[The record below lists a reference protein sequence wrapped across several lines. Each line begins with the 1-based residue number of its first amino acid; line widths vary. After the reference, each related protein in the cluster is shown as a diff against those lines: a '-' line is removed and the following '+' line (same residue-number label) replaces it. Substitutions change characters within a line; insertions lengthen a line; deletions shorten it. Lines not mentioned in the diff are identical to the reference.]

1 MKDSGLIRPTTG
13 TLRSPLGG
21 WKTLW
26 GGVRLLGVGEE
37 VGGGPMGWVLCIP
50 QCELLLKVTAFL
62 CAKYMPVLFFSP
74 LASLSR
80 TLRVI
85 ASFPCLLPWSHLR
98 KTDRRHGKSGC
109 VAEPNAD
116 PAWVLLMFARLSQ
129 RCRYPV
135 RSTHTLLALYRTVS
149 LLPRHLCGVFLSL
162 AFSLSLISIWA
173 DANLSLWWCLSCK
186 NRLPV
191 SVFLLWILLWCKI

>member
-1 MKDSGLIRPTTG
+1 
-13 TLRSPLGG
+13 
-21 WKTLW
+21 
-26 GGVRLLGVGEE
+26 
-37 VGGGPMGWVLCIP
+37 
-50 QCELLLKVTAFL
+50 
-62 CAKYMPVLFFSP
+62 MPVLFFSP

-129 RCRYPV
+129 RCCYPV

-149 LLPRHLCGVFLSL
+149 LLPRHLCGVFFVSSFLSF
-162 AFSLSLISIWA
+162 ANFHLS
-173 DANLSLWWCLSCK
+173 
-186 NRLPV
+186 
-191 SVFLLWILLWCKI
+191 WCKFESVMVFVLQESSPCVRVLTLNSVVMQNLAPQRVFNTMLQGQRFTSVSPVTPYQRQGHKSTITPRTHVPSSLLL